1 MIELSIMNPRL
12 IIALLFII
20 QPMALLRAEIGATP
34 EQSIARYGKP
44 EREALKETGRLYFR
58 QNGLCTIA
66 HFDQGQCDVL
76 SIFSSN
82 ELMGIA
88 EELDYGKRASL
99 LKSEGG
105 GAEWKP
111 IGRVSINEVWNSS
124 DKKSF
129 AIYDTMRHKLII
141 MTRAA
146 YAREKQAHEAQAARP
161 KATPL

>member
-20 QPMALLRAEIGATP
+20 PTTAPLHAEIGATP
-34 EQSIARYGKP
+34 EQSVARYGKP
-44 EREALKETGRLYFR
+44 EREALKETSLLYFR

-66 HFDQGQCDVL
+66 HFDQGQCDIL

-82 ELMGIA
+82 ELMGLPEAI
-88 EELDYGKRASL
+88 EYGKRASL

-111 IGRVSINEVWNSS
+111 LGRVSFNEVWNSS

-146 YAREKQAHEAQAARP
+146 YAREKKAHEAQAARP
-161 KATPL
+161 KATQ